1 MRLMRRL
8 VGTLRCAHATST
20 HSASSSLD
28 GEESHAAPPRQGG
41 PPKIYFPIPSV
52 LDSMDLPGFAR
63 RHGAQLRSDIE
74 TEMLALSRTD
84 GPFMKQCIQEELD
97 AAFAPLLTLKRLEVE
112 DYVKRGRHKLDVEGS
127 MLSCLVPYQ
136 LAANLIL
143 TALPR
148 HIAEVAVAQLSEE
161 ERALKHDAP
170 EFRRGFLLNHVIS
183 EYLPKR
189 DDEVQ
194 HSNSDP
200 VTGQAAWF
208 DLTVSIE
215 PCGPETHDETSPRPA
230 ANPLR
235 VRWAAENS

>member
-112 DYVKRGRHKLDVEGS
+112 DYVKQGRHKLDVARNGTRA
-127 MLSCLVPYQ
+127 C
-136 LAANLIL
+136 
-143 TALPR
+143 ALYRNTPMSIQSVDR
-148 HIAEVAVAQLSEE
+148 SFSRDMTYLGCVKYAVGT
-161 ERALKHDAP
+161 
-170 EFRRGFLLNHVIS
+170 GFLTILSLSFTHSYS
-183 EYLPKR
+183 ERMTEYSR
-189 DDEVQ
+189 RWTYSADGI
-194 HSNSDP
+194 NSQQ
-200 VTGQAAWF
+200 TA
-208 DLTVSIE
+208 T
-215 PCGPETHDETSPRPA
+215 
-230 ANPLR
+230 
-235 VRWAAENS
+235 